1 LNPEG
6 SITSDE
12 TRANRSIRD
21 FNMSKNLAHAAFHVR
36 HDRFET
42 NFAPANDA
50 TLEPWVA
57 LVTGGA
63 VLGFDGGVHID
74 LDRAHTVLS
83 PDDAR
88 RFAAG
93 LKQIADMIDPYGKMA

>member
-1 LNPEG
+1 LHPEG
-6 SITSDE
+6 RITSDE

-21 FNMSKNLAHAAFHVR
+21 FNMSKNLAHAAFHLS
-36 HDRFET
+36 HDRLET
-42 NFAPANDA
+42 SFIPANDA
-50 TLEPWVA
+50 PPEPRVA
-57 LVTGGA
+57 LVAGGA

-88 RFAAG
+88 QFAAG
-93 LKQIADMIDPYGKMA
+93 LKQIADMIDPYGEVA